1 VAPRGPPRVRRL
13 CEESAATRAIRK
25 ECVRHRGLNRSGGGD
40 WRGNSPRPP
49 GVTRGVGGRTTV
61 PSNRYGMQG
70 GCEPATASSRSPGG
84 LLRERHAASDR
95 RLWEAVVCRGTM
107 RCLRVTLLTGRHG
120 TSCRGDGSG
129 PLLECRKARG
139 PLRSKRWL
147 ASAAASEN
155 TWTRD
160 PGAHRADAS
169 PPSGVD
175 RDLVYAPAPCGWVET
190 DYDAPLCDSTQS
202 VRRSLRERKTGFNG
216 AAPRTCSTP
225 GPGGY
230 TSGLP
235 EGSDPPSSGG
245 VPLGTRPIAA
255 AAEAPQ
261 GCHEGLC
268 TARV

>member
-1 VAPRGPPRVRRL
+1 MERKLSAPVRRY
-13 CEESAATRAIRK
+13 AR
-25 ECVRHRGLNRSGGGD
+25 
-40 WRGNSPRPP
+40 
-49 GVTRGVGGRTTV
+49 GGRPSTR
-61 PSNRYGMQG
+61 PSNRCGIQG

-84 LLRERHAASDR
+84 SLRERRAASDR

-129 PLLECRKARG
+129 LLLECRKARE

-169 PPSGVD
+169 PLSGVD

-190 DYDAPLCDSTQS
+190 VYDAPLCDSTQS
-202 VRRSLRERKTGFNG
+202 ARRSLWERKTGFNG

-225 GPGGY
+225 GTWRLHVRPAWKFGPSIIRRG
-230 TSGLP
+230 SPRDLP
-235 EGSDPPSSGG
+235 DRSS
-245 VPLGTRPIAA
+245 R
-255 AAEAPQ
+255 
-261 GCHEGLC
+261 
-268 TARV
+268 